1 VPWNRRKTRNAALA
15 CFLLLVVFDQ
25 GGDVLMEW
33 TTPEFT
39 PVAMDS
45 EIGRYQQDD
54 RDGL

>member
-1 VPWNRRKTRNAALA
+1 
-15 CFLLLVVFDQ
+15 
-25 GGDVLMEW
+25 MEW

-54 RDGL
+54 QNGL